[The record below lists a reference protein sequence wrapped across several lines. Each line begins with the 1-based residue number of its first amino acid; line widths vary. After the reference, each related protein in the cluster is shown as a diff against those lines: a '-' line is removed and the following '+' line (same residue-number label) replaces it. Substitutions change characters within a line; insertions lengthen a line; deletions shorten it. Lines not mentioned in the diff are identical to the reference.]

1 MKKRNKHSLKE
12 KEFIRLKKELEKNR
26 HAQYRLGWVELP
38 EPRFRGWIAKL
49 EARQDIKNREDS
61 WIFEGI
67 VNLFGTTTFAR
78 KIEWFDWNRSKKD
91 KRWFTYQKPRI
102 KSINEWDY
110 DRLVPQAKRWFTK
123 DIYSSN
129 WKGDWYYCTI
139 PNFYYEI
146 VYEKD
151 FITKVKLSDCIL
163 EQEEAEIESKLNSDF
178 YHFDRCCKGAP
189 KGFRKKLNR
198 RQRAKS
204 KMTLH
209 KIWKEGYDLEFED
222 DYRGAAWDWG

>member
-1 MKKRNKHSLKE
+1 MKKRNKYFLKE
-12 KEFIRLKKELEKNR
+12 KEYIRLKKELEKNTY
-26 HAQYRLGWVELP
+26 AQYHLGWVDLP

-61 WIFEGI
+61 WVFEGI
-67 VNLFGTTTFAR
+67 VELFGTKTFAR

-91 KRWFTYQKPRI
+91 KKWITYQRPSIR
-102 KSINEWDY
+102 SINQYDY
-110 DRLVPQAKRWFTK
+110 DRLVPQAKKWFTK
-123 DIYSSN
+123 NTYSSN

-146 VYEKD
+146 VYKKD
-151 FITKVKLSDCIL
+151 FITKIKLSDSIL
-163 EQEEAEIESKLNSDF
+163 EQEEAELRSKINKDF
-178 YHFDRCCKGAP
+178 YNINKFPKGAP

-204 KMTLH
+204 KIILH
-209 KIWKEGYDLEFED
+209 KILKEGYELEFED
-222 DYRGAAWDWG
+222 HYKGASRDWW